1 MRIET
6 KHLFSENISPFVK
19 SIILKK
25 RAGIKLTE
33 QESRRLELESRRLN
47 EVVSMVQ
54 IPIDKPMVSPTQ
66 SLKNTFGSKKSIE
79 DLDDEDEVDLEEILR
94 EMGYGEDEEE
104 VIDLDEILK
113 EMGYSEELDDED
125 EEEFERIS
133 DEEFEKIKR
142 ELGWK

>member
-1 MRIET
+1 MRIES

-33 QESRRLELESRRLN
+33 QETRRLELESKRLN
-47 EVVSMVQ
+47 ETVSVVQPSKYH
-54 IPIDKPMVSPTQ
+54 DRNSPTSRLLQ
-66 SLKNTFGSKKSIE
+66 TWGKEDE
-79 DLDDEDEVDLEEILR
+79 DLDDEVDLEEILR

-113 EMGYSEELDDED
+113 EMGYSDELDDEE
-125 EEEFERIS
+125 EEEFEKIS
-133 DEEFEKIKR
+133 DEEFKVILR
-142 ELGWK
+142 DLGIER